1 MRERVLFVAAPAEL
15 FPGAGFGLDFHF
27 SENKIKNPS
36 GIRFGGVFTDETA
49 HHILFQIHE

>member
-1 MRERVLFVAAPAEL
+1 MRERLLFVAAPTEL

-49 HHILFQIHE
+49 HHILFQVHE